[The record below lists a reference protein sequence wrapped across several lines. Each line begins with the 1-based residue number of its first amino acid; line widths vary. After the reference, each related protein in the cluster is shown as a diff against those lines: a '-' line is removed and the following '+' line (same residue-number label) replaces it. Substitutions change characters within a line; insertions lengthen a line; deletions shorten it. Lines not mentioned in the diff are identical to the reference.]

1 MWASR
6 LRSDSDEK
14 ERRKEPKLLE
24 VRVMEAVLF
33 VSVMSLLFVALW
45 LVGAIGP
52 ELFRW

>member
-6 LRSDSDEK
+6 PRGDSDDK
-14 ERRKEPKLLE
+14 ERREEPKLLE
-24 VRVMEAVLF
+24 VRVMEAALF
-33 VSVMSLLFVALW
+33 VSVMSLLFAALW